1 MMPKQASSIVR
12 WRSILSQLTFQKM
25 AMSKAVRFATIAF
38 SSVAVGIS
46 VCESASAQ
54 LNVGRYGIQRG
65 LESEYLQYQI
75 KNPNLSQMR
84 VIPACNVGFGLSC
97 NKTGSVIQ
105 QLLELNGGPSY
116 QDLLMR
122 AAGGPQ
128 NFQNFAGFY
137 NNNPNVSQA
146 PFASFWRKD
155 SPAIMDGYQ
164 YVMGQNFGRAPVEGL
179 GLVTKNFYW
188 TPYSPAGDSLSLR
201 NGLLNLKLSY
211 GRLLYEEASK
221 ISDLEQKIQSMNLPP
236 DMTKFYLNNLSRGLD
251 ALGSGDKNQLQTRIF
266 ELLSFP
272 YSEDGGELGRP
283 NNGIP
288 QELSQLSGEDIP
300 GQTLLGA
307 NPLGLEGE
315 AIGLDIATPGSLGD
329 VLVAGSSESF
339 PAWPLLLGVPLLF
352 LILSGGGDGS
362 SNQPSVPVAD
372 IPPSIPVTDISVVPP
387 SPPIPNPSECVPA
400 PSGNGSGN
408 NQIIEVPCNPVIP
421 PTQPEI
427 KKVIEPSM
435 IKAFVLLIVML
446 SILRYKQ
453 RNMKI
458 NV

>member
-1 MMPKQASSIVR
+1 MMPKQASSVVCRR
-12 WRSILSQLTFQKM
+12 WILSKSTFQKI
-25 AMSKAVRFATIAF
+25 AMPKAVRFATIV
-38 SSVAVGIS
+38 SSVAVLLT

-75 KNPNLSQMR
+75 KNQNLNQMR
-84 VIPACNVGFGLSC
+84 VIPACNVGFGVSC

-122 AAGGPQ
+122 AAGGTQ
-128 NFQNFAGFY
+128 NFQNFTGFY
-137 NNNPNVSQA
+137 GNNPNVSQA
-146 PFASFWRKD
+146 PYASFWRQD

-188 TPYSPAGDSLSLR
+188 TPYSGAGDSLSLR

-221 ISDLEQKIQSMNLPP
+221 LPNVEQQIQSLNLPP

-251 ALGSGDKNQLQTRIF
+251 ALSSGDKNQLQTRIF
-266 ELLSFP
+266 ELLSYP

-288 QELSQLSGEDIP
+288 QELSQLAGEDIP
-300 GQTLLGA
+300 GETLLGA
-307 NPLGLEGE
+307 NPLALEGE
-315 AIGLDIATPGSLGD
+315 AIGFDIAAPGSLGD
-329 VLVAGSSESF
+329 VIVAGSSESF
-339 PAWPLLLGVPLLF
+339 PVWPLLLGVPLLF
-352 LILSGGGDGS
+352 LLLSGGDS
-362 SNQPSVPVAD
+362 SSGQPSVPVAD
-372 IPPSIPVTDISVVPP
+372 IPPSIPVADIPPLVPVTDIPPPVVPN
-387 SPPIPNPSECVPA
+387 PPECIPTP
-400 PSGNGSGN
+400 GN
-408 NQIIEVPCNPVIP
+408 NQVIEVPCNPVTP
-421 PTQPEI
+421 APQPEV
-427 KKVIEPSM
+427 KKVVEPSM
-435 IKAFVLLIVML
+435 IKAFILLIVML

-453 RNMKI
+453 RTIKTNG
-458 NV
+458 